1 MQTVDIIILIL
12 MTILLSFQGYC
23 LFFHMQDR
31 HLPVFSPDRQLMYTS
46 AFNFFSMAQW
56 ILVIFNLSWIFGWYG
71 IIVFLI
77 IYTISYLLTKSYFTW
92 TNMNPNTSLAIFGVL
107 FWSLFFTTIVKVVIH
122 LI

>member
-1 MQTVDIIILIL
+1 
-12 MTILLSFQGYC
+12 
-23 LFFHMQDR
+23 MQDR